1 MLAFCVIWMLTAFSL
16 FRGAHDRSEKLFVQM
31 VQLGFVEAL
40 KGICTSQKIDKVSAR
55 WHA

>member
-1 MLAFCVIWMLTAFSL
+1 MLTAFSL